1 MKRSLAVMLVS
12 IMLVSIGSLALA
24 QGEKYTPV
32 SKVEEWYL
40 NKGYNPI
47 EFKDSLYDKRL
58 VYFKDGTAA
67 TTQTYKRI
75 VTFKT
80 SSSTVKPVRGED
92 YGITGEKY
100 GGWTV
105 EESSGNT
112 VKLTLYYVTRRVS
125 VTVKVTREVEKKIP
139 VSLETKQVTT
149 PPPPPPPP
157 PPPTQV
163 PIGIETK

>member
-1 MKRSLAVMLVS
+1 MKRALAVMLVS

-24 QGEKYTPV
+24 QGEKYTPA

-80 SSSTVKPVRGED
+80 SRSTVKPVRGED

-105 EESSGNT
+105 EENSGNT
-112 VKLTLYYVTRRVS
+112 VILTLYYVIRRVP
-125 VTVKVTREVEKKIP
+125 VKVTREVEKKIP
-139 VSLETKQVTT
+139 VSLETKQVPT
-149 PPPPPPPP
+149 PP

>member
-1 MKRSLAVMLVS
+1 MKRALAVMLVS

-24 QGEKYTPV
+24 QGEKYTPA

-80 SSSTVKPVRGED
+80 SRSTEKAVNGED

-112 VKLTLYYVTRRVS
+112 VKLTLYYVIRGVPVQ
-125 VTVKVTREVEKKIP
+125 VTKEVEKKIP
-139 VSLETKQVTT
+139 VSLETKQVPT
-149 PPPPPPPP
+149 PPTPP